1 MSIKSF
7 LIWITNNLEPTFPNT
22 NDGVC
27 RFKLRTKAA
36 DLTLRDAR
44 LLRKVLTQ
52 VIEELDL

>member
-1 MSIKSF
+1 MSIKSY
-7 LIWITNNLEPTFPNT
+7 LIWITNNITNT

-36 DLTLRDAR
+36 GLTLRDAR